1 MQKII
6 SQLSTPLVLQQ
17 KLHNFLTMLMEI
29 AMGRGMLLLPALMAQ
44 AHVQGVVYKR
54 LSAKY
59 EPQLLMD
66 MHLLWHKS
74 AAENT
79 AINTML
85 EYFKLHHTASV
96 AL

>member
-1 MQKII
+1 
-6 SQLSTPLVLQQ
+6 
-17 KLHNFLTMLMEI
+17 
-29 AMGRGMLLLPALMAQ
+29 MLLLPASMAQ

-59 EPQLLMD
+59 EQQLSMD

-79 AINTML
+79 AINAML